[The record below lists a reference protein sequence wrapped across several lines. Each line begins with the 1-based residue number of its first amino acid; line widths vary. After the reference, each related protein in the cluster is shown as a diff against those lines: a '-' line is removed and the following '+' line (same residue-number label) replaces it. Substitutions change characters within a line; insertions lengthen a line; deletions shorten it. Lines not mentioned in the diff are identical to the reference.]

1 MTMKIQMNKSFQYYM
16 RIIHR
21 YLGFFLA
28 GIMAVYAF
36 SGVILIYRD
45 TEFLKT
51 EKIVE
56 KQLEPNIKPEDL
68 GKAIRFKNFKVEKTE
83 GDIIFFKSGTYNTT
97 SGKAEYT
104 SKQLPFVIKK
114 FTELHKANS
123 SSPLYFLNIFF
134 GVSLLFFVISSF
146 MMFKPKNKVFKEGIY
161 VGIVG
166 IIITIL
172 IIFL

>member
-1 MTMKIQMNKSFQYYM
+1 MHFYM

-45 TEFLKT
+45 TDFLKKEIAF
-51 EKIVE
+51 EKKI
-56 KQLEPNIKPEDL
+56 QPNLESE
-68 GKAIRFKNFKVEKTE
+68 AIGIALKIKNFKVEKTE
-83 GDIIFFKSGTYNTT
+83 GEIVYFKNGTYNTSTGET
-97 SGKAEYT
+97 SYT
-104 SKQLPFVIKK
+104 SKELPFVIKK
-114 FTELHKANS
+114 FTDLHKANS

-134 GVSLLFFVISSF
+134 GVSLFFFVVSSF
-146 MMFKPKNKVFKEGIY
+146 VMFKPKTNTFKEGIY

-166 IIITIL
+166 IIITIS
-172 IIFL
+172 IIFW

>member
-1 MTMKIQMNKSFQYYM
+1 M
-16 RIIHR
+16 RIVHR

-45 TEFLKT
+45 TDFLKN
-51 EKIVE
+51 EKIIE
-56 KQLEPNIKPEDL
+56 KQLAPNLPSEEI
-68 GKAIRFKNFKVEKTE
+68 GKSLRFRNFKVEKKE
-83 GDIIFFKSGTYNTT
+83 GDLVYFKNGTYNATT
-97 SGKAEYT
+97 GDVQYT
-104 SKQLPFVIKK
+104 SKQLPFIIKK
-114 FTELHKANS
+114 FTDLHKANS